1 MCVCTFFILFVFR
14 YYRYLLIY
22 ILTQGT
28 DFKYAT
34 YKCTVGFEQQVEF
47 EGDEITL
54 DIAEEEVIL
63 PDGWKITP
71 CSHPRESLS
80 LHTHQ
85 AESLSMQTFNSS
97 KEIRLTVLNM
107 YQLARCM

>member
-1 MCVCTFFILFVFR
+1 M
-14 YYRYLLIY
+14 Y
-22 ILTQGT
+22 ILTQAT

-34 YKCTVGFEQQVEF
+34 YKCTVGFEREVEF

-54 DIAEEEVIL
+54 DIAEEGVIL

-71 CSHPRESLS
+71 CSHPKVSLS

-85 AESLSMQTFNSS
+85 AESLSMQTSNRS
-97 KEIRLTVLNM
+97 KEIRFTVLNV

>member
-1 MCVCTFFILFVFR
+1 M
-14 YYRYLLIY
+14 Y
-22 ILTQGT
+22 ILTQAT

-34 YKCTVGFEQQVEF
+34 YKCKVGFEQHVEF
-47 EGDEITL
+47 QGDETIL
-54 DIAEEEVIL
+54 DIAEEGVIL

-71 CSHPRESLS
+71 CSHPRASLS

-85 AESLSMQTFNSS
+85 GESLSMQTSNRS
-97 KEIRLTVLNM
+97 KEIKFTVLNV

>member
-1 MCVCTFFILFVFR
+1 M
-14 YYRYLLIY
+14 Y
-22 ILTQGT
+22 ILTQAT

-34 YKCTVGFEQQVEF
+34 YKCTVSCELEVEF

-54 DIAEEEVIL
+54 DTAEEGVML

-71 CSHPRESLS
+71 CSHPRASLS

-85 AESLSMQTFNSS
+85 AESLSMQTSNRL
-97 KEIRLTVLNM
+97 KEIRFTVLNM